1 MDGKVVDWNDAHV
14 HLVSNT
20 LHYGFG
26 VFEGIRCYKTAS
38 GPAVFRL
45 KEHLVRLH
53 HSAKILGFDIP
64 YSVEQLTEATRQI
77 IRANK
82 FEQCY
87 IRPIAYI
94 GYGGMGL
101 AYDECKI
108 DVSIAVWQ
116 WGEYVG
122 HGTLE
127 NGSRAKVSSYVR
139 QHINTNMSK
148 AKACGNYMLFQMART
163 EAKRDGYDEAIL
175 LDANGH
181 VAEGA
186 GGAHLPR
193 PRRRSG
199 DAAAHPSPRRHHSRC
214 GHPPGAGAGHRGA
227 RGLFSRDYI
236 LTSDEAFFAGTGAEV
251 RRSWRWTI
259 ARSATAARPADRDNS
274 EGFFRRGLWRAPT
287 AGANGEPRYDRE
299 QGRSTMACH
308 AARRICKPRERARA
322 LMRERGMDG
331 LIVTDAVHYSYYTG
345 HKVASWMRSR
355 PSIFRVCRSKASPR

>member
-1 MDGKVVDWNDAHV
+1 LEKADKIWMDGAIVDWNDAHV

-20 LHYGFG
+20 LQYGFG
-26 VFEGIRCYKTAS
+26 VFEGIRCYKTVS

-53 HSAKILGFDIP
+53 RSAKILGFEVP
-64 YSVEQLTEATRQI
+64 NSVEELTEATRTI
-77 IRANK
+77 IRANN

-101 AYDECKI
+101 AYDDCKI
-108 DVSIAVWQ
+108 NVSIAVWH

-139 QHINTNMSK
+139 QHINSNMSK

-175 LDANGH
+175 LDTNGH
-181 VAEGA
+181 VAEGSVEHIFLVRD
-186 GGAHLPR
+186 GALVTPPLTHLLEGITR
-193 PRRRSG
+193 
-199 DAAAHPSPRRHHSRC
+199 DAVIRI
-214 GHPPGAGAGHRGA
+214 A
-227 RGLFSRDYI
+227 RARNIEVREEQFSRDYL

-251 RRSWRWTI
+251 TPLVEVDGRKIGNGKRGPLTTALQKDFFDVVYGRTNSFSEWRT
-259 ARSATAARPADRDNS
+259 P
-274 EGFFRRGLWRAPT
+274 
-287 AGANGEPRYDRE
+287 
-299 QGRSTMACH
+299 
-308 AARRICKPRERARA
+308 
-322 LMRERGMDG
+322 
-331 LIVTDAVHYSYYTG
+331 V
-345 HKVASWMRSR
+345 
-355 PSIFRVCRSKASPR
+355 

>member
-1 MDGKVVDWNDAHV
+1 MEQADKIWMDGKIVDWNDAHV
-14 HLVSNT
+14 HLSA
-20 LHYGFG
+20 
-26 VFEGIRCYKTAS
+26 IRCNTASAFSKASAVTRRNS

-53 HSAKILGFDIP
+53 NSAKILGFEVP
-64 YSVEQLTEATRQI
+64 FSVEQLTEATRQI
-77 IRANK
+77 IRENK

-101 AYDECKI
+101 AYDDCKI
-108 DVSIAVWQ
+108 NVSIAVWH

-127 NGSRAKVSSYVR
+127 KGSRVKVSSYVR

-181 VAEGA
+181 VAEGSVEHIFLVRD
-186 GGAHLPR
+186 GALITPPLTHLLDGITR
-193 PRRRSG
+193 
-199 DAAAHPSPRRHHSRC
+199 DAVIRL
-214 GHPPGAGAGHRGA
+214 A
-227 RGLFSRDYI
+227 RAKDIEVREELFSRDYM

-251 RRSWRWTI
+251 TPVVEVDNRKIGDGRRGPL
-259 ARSATAARPADRDNS
+259 TAAIQKDFFDVVYGRTNS
-274 EGFFRRGLWRAPT
+274 WAEWRTP
-287 AGANGEPRYDRE
+287 
-299 QGRSTMACH
+299 
-308 AARRICKPRERARA
+308 
-322 LMRERGMDG
+322 
-331 LIVTDAVHYSYYTG
+331 V
-345 HKVASWMRSR
+345 
-355 PSIFRVCRSKASPR
+355 